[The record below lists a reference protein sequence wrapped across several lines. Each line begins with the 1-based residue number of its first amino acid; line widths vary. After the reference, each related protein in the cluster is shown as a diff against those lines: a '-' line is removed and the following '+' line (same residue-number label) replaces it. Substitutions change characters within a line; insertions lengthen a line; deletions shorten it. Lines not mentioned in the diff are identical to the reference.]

1 MKPGLTVGT
10 TGTLDLTVGGS
21 DVIHIGAS
29 QPNSAIVF
37 STPSMI
43 NLMEHAARAALRSYL
58 DDSEESVGVNV
69 VVEHLSAT
77 PLNAVVRAEARVT
90 AIEGRLVDFEIAA
103 FDELEQIG
111 RGTHRRAI
119 IQVERFVPK
128 LIEKT
133 SKLNDFVVAASSR
146 SNGEK
151 HLKNTPE
158 LNRGVVVPSFV
169 EPNRAE
175 LSPLTTLL
183 VERDG
188 PIVTVTL
195 NRPTKLNAVDRQ
207 MTTDF
212 EQLNSWLA
220 GHPEIRIVIL
230 TGSGEAFCAGDDV
243 KEVGTLDLAEATR
256 LSHRQASLY
265 LTWERLPQIFIA
277 AVNGVAFGAGCVCA
291 YSCDFRIAA
300 HSARFAMPEVKLG
313 WPPGYGLAQLIALI
327 GKARAL
333 ELCLTGKQ
341 ITAQQAQQYGLVHD
355 VVPQT
360 RVISAACELAE
371 QLLKQPTE
379 ALRLTK
385 QLIHADEGTQ
395 SKQAFLADTAA
406 YIRCLGH
413 KDAQEGIAA
422 FNEKR
427 PPKFR

>member
-1 MKPGLTVGT
+1 MKPGLKVGT
-10 TGTLDLTVGGS
+10 SGTLDLIVGGS
-21 DVIHIGAS
+21 DVIHLGSS
-29 QPNSAIVF
+29 QPVSTLVF
-37 STPSMI
+37 CTPSMI
-43 NLMEHAARAALRSYL
+43 NLMEHAAREALRPFL

-69 VVEHLSAT
+69 VVEHLAAT
-77 PLNAVVRAEARVT
+77 PINSVVRAEARVT
-90 AIEGRLVDFEIAA
+90 AIEGRLVDFEIVT
-103 FDELEQIG
+103 FDEQEQIG
-111 RGTHRRAI
+111 RGTHRRAV
-119 IQVERFVPK
+119 IQVERFVSK

-133 SKLNDFVVAASSR
+133 SKLN
-146 SNGEK
+146 
-151 HLKNTPE
+151 
-158 LNRGVVVPSFV
+158 RGVIVPSLI
-169 EPNRAE
+169 EANRAE
-175 LSPLTTLL
+175 LSPLKTLV

-195 NRPTKLNAVDRQ
+195 NRTAKLNAVDRQ

-220 GHPEIRIVIL
+220 GHSEIRIVIL

-243 KEVGTLDLAEATR
+243 KEVGTLELAEATK

-265 LTWERLPQIFIA
+265 LAWERLPQIFIA

-313 WPPGYGLAQLIALI
+313 WPPGYGLAQLTALI
-327 GKARAL
+327 GKARSL

-341 ITAQQAQQYGLVHD
+341 ITAQQAEQYGLVHD
-355 VVPQT
+355 VVPQL
-360 RVISAACELAE
+360 RVIPAARELAT
-371 QLLKQPTE
+371 QLLKQPAE

-385 QLIHADEGTQ
+385 RLLHADEGTQ

-406 YIRCLGH
+406 YIHCLGQ

-427 PPKFR
+427 SPKYQ

>member
-1 MKPGLTVGT
+1 
-10 TGTLDLTVGGS
+10 
-21 DVIHIGAS
+21 
-29 QPNSAIVF
+29 
-37 STPSMI
+37 MI
-43 NLMEHAARAALRSYL
+43 NLMEHAAREALRPFL

-69 VVEHLSAT
+69 VVEHLAAT
-77 PLNAVVRAEARVT
+77 PINSVVRAEARVT
-90 AIEGRLVDFEIAA
+90 AIEGRLVDFEIVT
-103 FDELEQIG
+103 FDEQEQIG
-111 RGTHRRAI
+111 RGTHRRAV
-119 IQVERFVPK
+119 IQVERFVSK

-133 SKLNDFVVAASSR
+133 SKLN
-146 SNGEK
+146 
-151 HLKNTPE
+151 
-158 LNRGVVVPSFV
+158 RGVIVPSLI
-169 EPNRAE
+169 EANRAE
-175 LSPLTTLL
+175 LSPLKTLV

-195 NRPTKLNAVDRQ
+195 NRTAKLNAVDRQ

-220 GHPEIRIVIL
+220 GHSEIRIVIL

-243 KEVGTLDLAEATR
+243 KEVGTLELAEATK

-265 LTWERLPQIFIA
+265 LAWERLPQIFIA

-313 WPPGYGLAQLIALI
+313 WPPGYGLAQLTALI
-327 GKARAL
+327 GKARSL

-341 ITAQQAQQYGLVHD
+341 ITAQQAEQYGLVHD
-355 VVPQT
+355 VVPQL
-360 RVISAACELAE
+360 RVIPAARELAT
-371 QLLKQPTE
+371 QLLKQPAE

-385 QLIHADEGTQ
+385 RLLHADEGTQ

-406 YIRCLGH
+406 YIHCLGQ

-427 PPKFR
+427 SPKYQ

>member
-1 MKPGLTVGT
+1 MKQGLKVGT
-10 TGTLDLTVGGS
+10 TGTRDLIVGGS
-21 DVIHIGAS
+21 DVIHLGAS
-29 QPNSAIVF
+29 QPVSAIVF

-43 NLMEHAARAALRSYL
+43 NLMEHAAREALRPFL

-69 VVEHLSAT
+69 VVEHLAAT
-77 PLNAVVRAEARVT
+77 PINAIVRAEARVT

-103 FDELEQIG
+103 FDEREQIG

-119 IQVERFVPK
+119 IQVERFVSK
-128 LIEKT
+128 LLEKT
-133 SKLNDFVVAASSR
+133 NKLN
-146 SNGEK
+146 G
-151 HLKNTPE
+151 
-158 LNRGVVVPSFV
+158 GIVVPAFV
-169 EPNRAE
+169 HANRAE
-175 LSPLTTLL
+175 LSPLKTLA

-188 PIVTVTL
+188 PIATVTL
-195 NRPTKLNAVDRQ
+195 NRATKLNAVDRQ

-212 EQLNSWLA
+212 EQLNAWLA

-243 KEVGTLDLAEATR
+243 KEVGTLELAEATK

-265 LTWERLPQIFIA
+265 LAWERLPQIFIA

-313 WPPGYGLAQLIALI
+313 WPPGYGLAQLTALI

-355 VVPQT
+355 VVPQS
-360 RVISAACELAE
+360 RVIPAARELAS
-371 QLLKQPTE
+371 QLLKQPSE
-379 ALRLTK
+379 ALCLTK
-385 QLIHADEGTQ
+385 QLLHADEGAQPKQ
-395 SKQAFLADTAA
+395 SYLADTAA
-406 YIRCLGH
+406 YIHCLGQ

-427 PPKFR
+427 PPKFH

>member
-1 MKPGLTVGT
+1 MKHGLKVGT
-10 TGTLDLTVGGS
+10 TGTLELTVGGS
-21 DVIHIGAS
+21 DVIHLGAS
-29 QPNSAIVF
+29 QPVSAIVF
-37 STPSMI
+37 CTPSMI
-43 NLMEHAARAALRSYL
+43 NLMEHAAREALRPFL

-69 VVEHLSAT
+69 VVEHLAAT
-77 PLNAVVRAEARVT
+77 PINAGVRAEALVT

-103 FDELEQIG
+103 FDEREQIG

-119 IQVERFVPK
+119 IQMERFVSK
-128 LIEKT
+128 LMEKT
-133 SKLNDFVVAASSR
+133 SKLN
-146 SNGEK
+146 G
-151 HLKNTPE
+151 
-158 LNRGVVVPSFV
+158 GVIVPSFV
-169 EPNRAE
+169 EANRAE
-175 LSPLTTLL
+175 LSPLRTLL

-195 NRPTKLNAVDRQ
+195 NRAAKLNAVDRQ
-207 MTTDF
+207 MTSDF

-243 KEVGTLDLAEATR
+243 KEVGTLELAEATK

-265 LTWERLPQIFIA
+265 LAWERLPQIFIA

-313 WPPGYGLAQLIALI
+313 WPPGYGLAQLTALI

-341 ITAQQAQQYGLVHD
+341 ITAQQAEPYGLVHD
-355 VVPQT
+355 VVPQS
-360 RVISAACELAE
+360 RVIPAARELAL
-371 QLLKQPTE
+371 QLLKQPAE
-379 ALRLTK
+379 ALSLTK
-385 QLIHADEGTQ
+385 RLLHADEGVQ
-395 SKQAFLADTAA
+395 LKQAYLADTSA
-406 YIRCLGH
+406 YIHCLGQ

-427 PPKFR
+427 PPKFQ

>member
-1 MKPGLTVGT
+1 MKPGLKVGT
-10 TGTLDLTVGGS
+10 TGTLDLMVGGA
-21 DVIHIGAS
+21 DVIHLGAS
-29 QPNSAIVF
+29 QPVSAIVF
-37 STPSMI
+37 CTPSMI
-43 NLMEHAARAALRSYL
+43 NLMEHAAREALRPFL
-58 DDSEESVGVNV
+58 DNSEESVGVNV
-69 VVEHLSAT
+69 VVEHLAAT
-77 PLNAVVRAEARVT
+77 PINAVVRAEARVT

-111 RGTHRRAI
+111 RGTHKRAL
-119 IQVERFVPK
+119 IQVERFMSK
-128 LIEKT
+128 LMEKT
-133 SKLNDFVVAASSR
+133 SKM
-146 SNGEK
+146 NGA
-151 HLKNTPE
+151 
-158 LNRGVVVPSFV
+158 VIVPSLI
-169 EPNRAE
+169 EANQAE
-175 LSPLTTLL
+175 LSPLKTLI

-195 NRPTKLNAVDRQ
+195 NRASKLNAVDRQ

-220 GHPEIRIVIL
+220 GHPEIRVVIL

-243 KEVGTLDLAEATR
+243 KEVGTLELAEATK

-265 LTWERLPQIFIA
+265 LAWERLPQIFIA
-277 AVNGVAFGAGCVCA
+277 AVNGVAFGAGCVCS
-291 YSCDFRIAA
+291 YSCDFRIAS

-313 WPPGYGLAQLIALI
+313 WPPGYGLAQLTALI

-355 VVPQT
+355 VLPQS
-360 RVISAACELAE
+360 RVIPAARELAL
-371 QLLKQPTE
+371 QLLKQPSE

-385 QLIHADEGTQ
+385 QLLHADEGVQ

-406 YIRCLGH
+406 YIHCLVQ

-427 PPKFR
+427 PPKFE

>member
-1 MKPGLTVGT
+1 MKEGLKVGT
-10 TGTLDLTVGGS
+10 TGTFDLTVGGS
-21 DVIHIGAS
+21 EVIHLGVS
-29 QPNSAIVF
+29 QPVSAMVF
-37 STPSMI
+37 CTPSMI
-43 NLMEHAARAALRSYL
+43 NLMEHAAREALRPFL
-58 DDSEESVGVNV
+58 DDSEESVGANV
-69 VVEHLSAT
+69 VVEHLAAT
-77 PLNAVVRAEARVT
+77 PINAVVRAEARVT

-103 FDELEQIG
+103 FDQLEQIG

-119 IQVERFVPK
+119 IQVERLVAK
-128 LIEKT
+128 LTEKT
-133 SKLNDFVVAASSR
+133 SKLN
-146 SNGEK
+146 G
-151 HLKNTPE
+151 
-158 LNRGVVVPSFV
+158 GIVVPSLV
-169 EPNRAE
+169 QANRAE
-175 LSPLTTLL
+175 LSPLKTLT

-188 PIVTVTL
+188 PIATVTL
-195 NRPTKLNAVDRQ
+195 SRAAKLNAVDRQ
-207 MTTDF
+207 MTSDF
-212 EQLNSWLA
+212 EQLNAWLV
-220 GHPEIRIVIL
+220 GHPEVRIVIL

-243 KEVGTLDLAEATR
+243 KEVGTLELAEATK

-265 LTWERLPQIFIA
+265 LAWERLPQIFIA

-313 WPPGYGLAQLIALI
+313 WPPGYGLAQLTALI

-355 VVPQT
+355 VVPQS
-360 RVISAACELAE
+360 RVIPAARELAL

-385 QLIHADEGTQ
+385 QLLHADEGTQ
-395 SKQAFLADTAA
+395 AKQAYLADTAA
-406 YIRCLGH
+406 YIHCLGQ

-427 PPKFR
+427 HPKFQ